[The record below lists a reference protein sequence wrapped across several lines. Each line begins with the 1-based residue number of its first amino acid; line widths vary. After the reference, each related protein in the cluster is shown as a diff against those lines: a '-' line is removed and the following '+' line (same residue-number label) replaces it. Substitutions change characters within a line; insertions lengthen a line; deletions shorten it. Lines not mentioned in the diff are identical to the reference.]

1 MHNLIRKTA
10 SDNTYAYYQ
19 IFGCYP
25 NDCYTKFNMIK
36 NNYELLNKKQE
47 DYLKKTYEENKHK
60 IIGHIVEFPLHFL
73 EEEELGISFFSKE
86 NLVPERNF
94 T

>member
-1 MHNLIRKTA
+1 MIPN
-10 SDNTYAYYQ
+10 YATIQNKSQEKYL
-19 IFGCYP
+19 
-25 NDCYTKFNMIK
+25 IK
-36 NNYELLNKKQE
+36 N
-47 DYLKKTYEENKHK
+47 YEENKHK
-60 IIGHIVEFPLHFL
+60 IVGHIVQFPLNFL

>member
-1 MHNLIRKTA
+1 
-10 SDNTYAYYQ
+10 
-19 IFGCYP
+19 
-25 NDCYTKFNMIK
+25 MIK

-47 DYLKKTYEENKHK
+47 DYLKKSYEENK
-60 IIGHIVEFPLHFL
+60 HIVEFPLHFL